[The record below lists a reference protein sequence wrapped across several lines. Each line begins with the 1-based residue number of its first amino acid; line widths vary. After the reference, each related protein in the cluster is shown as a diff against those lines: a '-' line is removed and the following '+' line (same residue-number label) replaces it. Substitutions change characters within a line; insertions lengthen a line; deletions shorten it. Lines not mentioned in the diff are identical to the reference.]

1 MKLFDKFDWGVI
13 IVAAIAVIIFV
24 TFTVEKLQ

>member
-1 MKLFDKFDWGVI
+1 MKLFDKFDWGMMI
-13 IVAAIAVIIFV
+13 IAVIAVIIFV